1 MVIPLV
7 SGLRLS
13 IKKILYRNYSMS
25 KKITIKEE
33 DVDEPY
39 EEIIE
44 QVDNSPP
51 EPPPPDPP
59 PPPQPE
65 KQKADCK
72 MRMRELYKCDDCG
85 KYLTKKSLNYSHYKT
100 CRGKPENQ
108 IKPDVKPQAPP
119 PDVKP
124 QAPPPQAP
132 PPQEPVQQMTPP
144 PVYYQQVPRQIPIY
158 EQMRLEKQR
167 AHLEKIQRLSMF
179 IA

>member
-1 MVIPLV
+1 
-7 SGLRLS
+7 
-13 IKKILYRNYSMS
+13 MS
-25 KKITIKEE
+25 KKNTITEH

-59 PPPQPE
+59 PPPE

-108 IKPDVKPQAPP
+108 IKPA
-119 PDVKP
+119 VKP

-132 PPQEPVQQMTPP
+132 PPEPVQQMTPP

>member
-1 MVIPLV
+1 
-7 SGLRLS
+7 
-13 IKKILYRNYSMS
+13 MS

-33 DVDEPY
+33 DVDQPY

-44 QVDNSPP
+44 QVDNTPP

-59 PPPQPE
+59 PPPE

-85 KYLTKKSLNYSHYKT
+85 KHLTKKSLNYSHYKT

-108 IKPDVKPQAPP
+108 IKPEPRQQTPP
-119 PDVKP
+119 PPEPRP
-124 QAPPPQAP
+124 Q
-132 PPQEPVQQMTPP
+132 TPP
-144 PVYYQQVPRQIPIY
+144 PVYYQQAPRPIPIH
-158 EQMRLEKQR
+158 EQMRMERRR
-167 AHLEKIQRLSMF
+167 AHLDKINRLSMF

>member
-1 MVIPLV
+1 
-7 SGLRLS
+7 
-13 IKKILYRNYSMS
+13 MS

-44 QVDNSPP
+44 QVDDTPPP
-51 EPPPPDPP
+51 EPPS
-59 PPPQPE
+59 PPQPE

-108 IKPDVKPQAPP
+108 ITP
-119 PDVKP
+119 
-124 QAPPPQAP
+124 
-132 PPQEPVQQMTPP
+132 EPRQQTPP
-144 PVYYQQVPRQIPIY
+144 PPEPTPPPPEPVFYQQAPRPIPIH
-158 EQMRLEKQR
+158 EQMRMERRR
-167 AHLEKIQRLSMF
+167 AHLDRINRLSMF

>member
-1 MVIPLV
+1 
-7 SGLRLS
+7 
-13 IKKILYRNYSMS
+13 MS
-25 KKITIKEE
+25 KKITITEQ

-44 QVDNSPP
+44 QVDDTPPP
-51 EPPPPDPP
+51 EPPS
-59 PPPQPE
+59 PPQPE

-108 IKPDVKPQAPP
+108 IKPEPRQQPKPEPTP
-119 PDVKP
+119 
-124 QAPPPQAP
+124 
-132 PPQEPVQQMTPP
+132 EPVQQMTPP
-144 PVYYQQVPRQIPIY
+144 PIYYQQAPRQIPLY

-167 AHLEKIQRLSMF
+167 AHLEKIKRLSML

>member
-1 MVIPLV
+1 
-7 SGLRLS
+7 
-13 IKKILYRNYSMS
+13 MS
-25 KKITIKEE
+25 EKITIKEE

-39 EEIIE
+39 DEIIE

-108 IKPDVKPQAPP
+108 IKPEPKPQAPP
-119 PDVKP
+119 PEPKP
-124 QAPPPQAP
+124 QAPPP
-132 PPQEPVQQMTPP
+132 EPVQQMTPP
-144 PVYYQQVPRQIPIY
+144 PIYYQQAPRQIPLY

-167 AHLEKIQRLSMF
+167 AHLEKIKRLSML

>member
-1 MVIPLV
+1 
-7 SGLRLS
+7 
-13 IKKILYRNYSMS
+13 MS
-25 KKITIKEE
+25 KKITITEQ

-39 EEIIE
+39 DEIIE

-51 EPPPPDPP
+51 PEPDPAP

-119 PDVKP
+119 PEPK
-124 QAPPPQAP
+124 PQAP

>member
-39 EEIIE
+39 DEIIE

-51 EPPPPDPP
+51 PEPDPTPPPP
-59 PPPQPE
+59 PE

-108 IKPDVKPQAPP
+108 IKP
-119 PDVKP
+119 
-124 QAPPPQAP
+124 
-132 PPQEPVQQMTPP
+132 EPEPRQQTPP
-144 PVYYQQVPRQIPIY
+144 PPPPEPVFYQQAPRPIPIH
-158 EQMRLEKQR
+158 EQMRMERRQ
-167 AHLEKIQRLSMF
+167 AHLDKINRLSMF